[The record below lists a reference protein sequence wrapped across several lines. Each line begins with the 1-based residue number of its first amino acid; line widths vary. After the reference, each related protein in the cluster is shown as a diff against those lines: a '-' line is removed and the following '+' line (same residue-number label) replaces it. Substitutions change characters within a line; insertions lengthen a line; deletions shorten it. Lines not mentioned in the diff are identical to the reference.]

1 MTINGVAGVRGRS
14 SEQHGNVAEDTRAS
28 RWHFFQ
34 LVFGLTYLGILL
46 DIITSAIGFQQ
57 MGSSYEQNPLA
68 KALILNIG
76 WVGLTLLLTATCAVC
91 YVSFRAVY
99 ARMNLRW
106 TMVGNVLIVVVALM
120 RWVVVS
126 TAIIYLVFP
135 MH

>member
-1 MTINGVAGVRGRS
+1 MAVQSATNGVPRPR
-14 SEQHGNVAEDTRAS
+14 QHYRNVAEDKRAS

-46 DIITSAIGFQQ
+46 DIVTSWIGFQQ

-76 WVGLTLLLTATCAVC
+76 WAGLTLLLTATCAVC

-106 TMVGNVLIVVVALM
+106 TVLGNVLIVIVALM
-120 RWVVVS
+120 RWVVAG
-126 TAIIYLVFP
+126 TALIFIVFP
-135 MH
+135 IH